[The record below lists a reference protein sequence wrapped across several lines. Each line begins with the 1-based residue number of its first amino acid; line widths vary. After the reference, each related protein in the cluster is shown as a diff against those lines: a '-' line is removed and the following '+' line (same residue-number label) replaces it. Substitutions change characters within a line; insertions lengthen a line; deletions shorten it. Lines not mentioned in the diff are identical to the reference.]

1 MLLFSEWIMF
11 SLEYCVLKNNRAKKM
26 GVPYNFDSKTILYIF
41 THIFI
46 CFVLQVVLKA
56 SSLNSNDVF
65 VLRNGSSCLVWCGK
79 GSTGDER
86 EMAKKIASSLTKSEF
101 GVVYEGNRI

>member
-1 MLLFSEWIMF
+1 M
-11 SLEYCVLKNNRAKKM
+11 LKNNRAKKM
-26 GVPYNFDSKTILYIF
+26 GVPYNFDSKTILHIF

>member
-1 MLLFSEWIMF
+1 MRVPNYF
-11 SLEYCVLKNNRAKKM
+11 VLA
-26 GVPYNFDSKTILYIF
+26 ILYYVF
-41 THIFI
+41 ADIFI
-46 CFVLQVVLKA
+46 LFVLQVVLNA

-65 VLRNGSSCLVWCGK
+65 VLRSGSSCLVWCGK

-101 GVVYEGNRI
+101 GVVYEGKQLYYSICLVY